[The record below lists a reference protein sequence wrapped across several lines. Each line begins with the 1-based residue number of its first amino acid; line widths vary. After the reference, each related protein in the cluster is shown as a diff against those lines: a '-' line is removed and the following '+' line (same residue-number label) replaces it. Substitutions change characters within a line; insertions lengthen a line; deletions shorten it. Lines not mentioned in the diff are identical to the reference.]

1 MRVLFVYPNVTR
13 AKTPQIG
20 IASLSAVLKQAGHQV
35 DLFDFTFIENAQIY
49 TSFKSRIKEFCP
61 DLIAVSCRS
70 LEFPYVKQLLSSLDR
85 KDKSVFVVIGGVHA
99 TVAPDEVIAFDSV
112 DSIIRGEGE
121 YPLLELVNNLENGH
135 AINNI
140 QNLWLKRNG
149 RVIKNEI
156 RPLLDNLDVLPYPD
170 FERFDDRHFFY
181 ESHFNRKFTM
191 KRVGAFETSRGC
203 PYSCSYCVNAYLQEL
218 TRGKSRYHREK
229 SVQRVIEELAFF
241 TEKLQLEYVYL
252 IDETFL
258 LKMTRLKEFIE
269 AYMQRVRLPF
279 SFMTHPQTV
288 TDKKIELVAK
298 AGADLALIGI
308 ECGDEEF
315 RKNVLRRPVKD
326 KDIKRAF
333 QIVKKY
339 GISTYSFNLI
349 GFPGENRKLIGK
361 TIKFNREVKPDV
373 VQVTMFYPFP
383 GTELLKTC
391 IEQDLIDSNVKV
403 ISYYEDTILKLPR
416 FGKGQLLRIYRLFH
430 YYVNASFFTLPFLLI
445 MERVPFLFDMFFL
458 TQRYLERYLDEIKY
472 LPYLLRKYGLLGLV
486 KKIIKRSPGGK
497 YLTG

>member
-1 MRVLFVYPNVTR
+1 MRN
-13 AKTPQIG
+13 
-20 IASLSAVLKQAGHQV
+20 S
-35 DLFDFTFIENAQIY
+35 E
-49 TSFKSRIKEFCP
+49 
-61 DLIAVSCRS
+61 
-70 LEFPYVKQLLSSLDR
+70 
-85 KDKSVFVVIGGVHA
+85 
-99 TVAPDEVIAFDSV
+99 
-112 DSIIRGEGE
+112 
-121 YPLLELVNNLENGH
+121 
-135 AINNI
+135 
-140 QNLWLKRNG
+140 
-149 RVIKNEI
+149 
-156 RPLLDNLDVLPYPD
+156 
-170 FERFDDRHFFY
+170 
-181 ESHFNRKFTM
+181 
-191 KRVGAFETSRGC
+191 
-203 PYSCSYCVNAYLQEL
+203 
-218 TRGKSRYHREK
+218 
-229 SVQRVIEELAFF
+229 
-241 TEKLQLEYVYL
+241 
-252 IDETFL
+252 
-258 LKMTRLKEFIE
+258 
-269 AYMQRVRLPF
+269 
-279 SFMTHPQTV
+279 
-288 TDKKIELVAK
+288 
-298 AGADLALIGI
+298 
-308 ECGDEEF
+308 
-315 RKNVLRRPVKD
+315 KNVLRRPVKD